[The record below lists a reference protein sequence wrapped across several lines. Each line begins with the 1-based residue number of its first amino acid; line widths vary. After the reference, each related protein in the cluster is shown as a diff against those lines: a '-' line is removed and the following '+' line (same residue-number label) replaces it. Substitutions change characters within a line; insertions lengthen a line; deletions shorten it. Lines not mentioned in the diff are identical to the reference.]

1 MTSPTLRAFFFSALF
16 GFTFTL
22 SGFAQAQKPKPAAAP
37 VKSAAPAVA
46 KAEPSLP
53 VAGPSED
60 EAREF
65 LRRMF
70 GYDPNVTWTIQ
81 GIIPTDAPGVSHV
94 VALANI
100 GGQPRPFHLYV
111 LPGGKF
117 AAVGDLIPFGADP
130 FAPVREALASKGK
143 GIQRGPAVAPV
154 TLVEFSDLQ
163 CPFCRSAQPIIDR
176 LIADVP
182 NAKLVFQPFPL
193 SMHPWAMKAASY
205 AECAAR
211 QKPDAFWAFVNGV
224 YDDQANITDANVDA
238 KLQSIAAASGVDGA
252 KVSTCAVT
260 PDVYQRIQ
268 QSLELGKSVGVGSTP
283 TLFINGRKI
292 TGIAD
297 IPYEQLKAMVEFEV
311 AESQKK

>member
-1 MTSPTLRAFFFSALF
+1 MNAPLRGFF
-16 GFTFTL
+16 L
-22 SGFAQAQKPKPAAAP
+22 SGMLIFSFSVPAFAQAHKTKSTAVPPKT
-37 VKSAAPAVA
+37 VAPAVA
-46 KAEPSLP
+46 KGEASAPA
-53 VAGPSED
+53 AGPSED
-60 EAREF
+60 EAKEF

-81 GIIPTDAPGVSHV
+81 GISPTDAPGVSHV
-94 VALANI
+94 VAMANI

-143 GIQRGPAVAPV
+143 GVKRGPATAPV

-176 LIADVP
+176 LVAEVP
-182 NAKLVFQPFPL
+182 SAKLIFQPFPL
-193 SMHPWAMKAASY
+193 NIHPWAMKAASY

-211 QKPDAFWAFVNGV
+211 QKPEAFWTFVNGV
-224 YDDQANITDANVDA
+224 YDDQANITDADVDA
-238 KLQSIAAASGVDGA
+238 KLQGIAAAAGVDGA
-252 KVSTCAVT
+252 KVSTCAGA

-268 QSLELGKSVGVGSTP
+268 QSIELGKSVGVGSTP